1 MYAKPGLGGQPQEGR
16 AAGLDAAWRNTCSQI
31 DRDGDGY
38 IGESDVVRQ
47 LAVLDVSVDRSEA
60 RDMIFEVDEDRDG
73 LVGWDDF
80 ANMWVRLK
88 QPFTA
93 ITLDEPRRLF
103 NLVDY
108 LFEADIKR
116 GKKKVTPPAA
126 RFAPPPS
133 LPRGRAVSRHRRRR
147 PAHPLWPRG
156 WGPGTRSMLVVSAVQ
171 VLAALS
177 LCAVRHGRGA

>member
-1 MYAKPGLGGQPQEGR
+1 M
-16 AAGLDAAWRNTCSQI
+16 
-31 DRDGDGY
+31 
-38 IGESDVVRQ
+38 
-47 LAVLDVSVDRSEA
+47 LDVSVDRSEA

-126 RFAPPPS
+126 CRLPP
-133 LPRGRAVSRHRRRR
+133 VSRRRR
-147 PAHPLWPRG
+147 PCRVAARCPA
-156 WGPGTRSMLVVSAVQ
+156 TAAA
-171 VLAALS
+171 AALRARCGHGGGDQAHAACLWCRRYKCS
-177 LCAVRHGRGA
+177 LR